1 MIPSGAPIVTAAQM
15 RAAEQAVF
23 ASGVA
28 QDTLMEQAGAAV
40 ARETARFAMGR
51 PILILAGP
59 GNNGGDAYVAAR
71 LLHAEG
77 HDVSLVATGAPAS
90 GAAERM
96 HALWHGPN
104 SSLYAA
110 RPRPVLVDGLFGTG
124 MTRPLERGLAAV
136 FADLCKQAEFTLSID
151 LPSGL
156 DTDTGADLG
165 APRGIDVTLALGA
178 LKPAHV
184 LDAGLERCGKVL
196 LADLD
201 IPVETRCRTVK
212 RPRLEAPGAHSHK
225 YSRGLVAV
233 IEGAMPGAARLAARA
248 AMAGGAGY
256 VVLAGDRPW
265 GEGPDALVRREVR
278 SAEDLT
284 EFLGW
289 DRIDAVVLGPGLGR
303 DRRAE
308 AFLRAAFAVPKPLVL
323 DGDALTLLGTGATRW
338 LETRAAPTW
347 ITPHSGEFD
356 RMFAEP
362 RVDHAPHGRGS
373 PGGRS
378 DPAAGSK
385 IDRTLAAAAET
396 RTTIVHKG
404 ADTVIASPKGDVRV
418 LAGASPWLSTAGT
431 GDVLAGLLAAQIVQ
445 GGKGAAPAEAAVW
458 LHARAAQLAGP
469 ALIADALVVHIP
481 GAISECL

>member
-1 MIPSGAPIVTAAQM
+1 MIPSGAPIVTAAEM
-15 RAAEQAVF
+15 RAAEQSVF
-23 ASGVA
+23 ASGMS
-28 QDTLMEQAGAAV
+28 QDELMERAGAAV
-40 ARETARFAMGR
+40 AREVARFAMGG

-77 HDVSLVATGAPAS
+77 HDVNLVATGAPGT

-96 HALWHGPN
+96 QALWHGPT

-136 FADLCKQAEFTLSID
+136 FADLVKQAEFVLSID
-151 LPSGL
+151 LPSGI

-178 LKPAHV
+178 LKPGHL
-184 LDAGLERCGKVL
+184 LDCGLERCGELL

-201 IPVETRCRTVK
+201 IPVESRRRTVS
-212 RPRLEAPGAHSHK
+212 RPRIETPGAHSHK

-265 GEGPDALVRREVR
+265 GDGPDALVRREVR

-284 EFLGW
+284 EFLSW
-289 DRIDAVVLGPGLGR
+289 DRIDAVVFGPGLGR

-308 AFLRAAFAVPKPLVL
+308 ALLRAAFASPKPLVL
-323 DGDALTLLGTGATRW
+323 DGDALTLLGSNAARW
-338 LETRAAPTW
+338 LETRPAPTW
-347 ITPHSGEFD
+347 LTPHSGEFD
-356 RMFAEP
+356 RMFA
-362 RVDHAPHGRGS
+362 
-373 PGGRS
+373 
-378 DPAAGSK
+378 DPAGGK
-385 IDRTLAAAAET
+385 IERTLAAAAGT
-396 RTTIVHKG
+396 RATILHKG
-404 ADTVIASPKGDVRV
+404 ADTVIASPKGDVRI

-445 GGKGAAPAEAAVW
+445 GGKGAAPAEAAAW
-458 LHARAAQLAGP
+458 LHSRAAQLAGP
-469 ALIADALVVHIP
+469 ALIADALIMHIP
-481 GAISECL
+481 QAVSQCL

>member
-1 MIPSGAPIVTAAQM
+1 MIPGAPIVTAAEM

-23 ASGVA
+23 ARGVS
-28 QDTLMEQAGAAV
+28 QDELMERAGSAV
-40 ARETARFAMGR
+40 ARETARFAAGR

-71 LLHAEG
+71 LLRNDG
-77 HDVSLVATGAPAS
+77 HDVSLVATGVPAP

-96 HALWHGPN
+96 HALWQGPT

-110 RPRPVLVDGLFGTG
+110 RPRPMLVDGLFGTG
-124 MTRPLERGLAAV
+124 LTRPLERGLAAV
-136 FADLCKQAEFTLSID
+136 FADLSKQAEFTLAID
-151 LPSGL
+151 LPSGI
-156 DTDTGADLG
+156 DTDTGGDLG
-165 APRGIDVTLALGA
+165 APGGIDVSLALGA
-178 LKPAHV
+178 LKPGHL
-184 LDAGLERCGKVL
+184 LDAGLARCGTVL

-201 IPVETRCRTVK
+201 IPVDARWRTIARPSIET
-212 RPRLEAPGAHSHK
+212 PSAHSHK

-278 SAEDLT
+278 SAEDLA
-284 EFLGW
+284 EFLAW

-308 AFLRAAFAVPKPLVL
+308 AFLSVAFAAPCPLIL
-323 DGDALTLLGTGATRW
+323 DGDALTLLGTGAARW
-338 LETRAAPTW
+338 LGTRDAPTW

-356 RMFAEP
+356 RMFA
-362 RVDHAPHGRGS
+362 G
-373 PGGRS
+373 
-378 DPAAGSK
+378 AGSK

-396 RTTIVHKG
+396 RATIVHKG
-404 ADTVIASPKGDVRV
+404 ADTVIASPKGDVRL

-431 GDVLAGLLAAQIVQ
+431 GDVLAGLLAAQVVQ
-445 GGKGAAPAEAAVW
+445 GGKGIVPAEAAAW

-469 ALIADALVVHIP
+469 ALIADDLIAQLP
-481 GAISECL
+481 KAISECL

>member
-1 MIPSGAPIVTAAQM
+1 MIPSGAPIATVAQM
-15 RAAEQAVF
+15 RAAEEAVF
-23 ASGVA
+23 ASGVS
-28 QDTLMEQAGAAV
+28 QDELMELAGAAV
-40 ARETARFAMGR
+40 AREVARFAVGR

-77 HDVSLVATGAPAS
+77 HDVNLVATGAPAP

-96 HALWHGPN
+96 QALWQGPT

-124 MTRPLERGLAAV
+124 MTRPLDRGLAAV
-136 FADLCKQAEFTLSID
+136 FADLVKQAEFVLSID
-151 LPSGL
+151 LPSGI
-156 DTDTGADLG
+156 DTDSGADLG

-178 LKPAHV
+178 LKPGHL
-184 LDAGLERCGKVL
+184 LDCGLERCGRVL
-196 LADLD
+196 LADIG
-201 IPVETRCRTVK
+201 IPVETGRRSVA
-212 RPRLEAPGAHSHK
+212 RPRIETPGVHSHK

-233 IEGAMPGAARLAARA
+233 IEGAMPGAACLAAQA

-265 GEGPDALVRREVR
+265 SGGPDALVRREVR

-308 AFLRAAFAVPKPLVL
+308 AYLRAAFAVPKPLVL
-323 DGDALTLLGTGATRW
+323 DGDALTLLGGDAAAW

-347 ITPHSGEFD
+347 LTPHSGEFD
-356 RMFAEP
+356 RMFA
-362 RVDHAPHGRGS
+362 GQ
-373 PGGRS
+373 
-378 DPAAGSK
+378 GSK
-385 IDRTLAAAAET
+385 IETTLAAAAAT
-396 RTTIVHKG
+396 RATIVHKG
-404 ADTVIASPKGDVRV
+404 ADTVIASPKGAVRV

-431 GDVLAGLLAAQIVQ
+431 GDVLAGLLAAQVVQ
-445 GGKGAAPAEAAVW
+445 EGKGVAPAEAAVW

-469 ALIADALVVHIP
+469 ALIADALLMHIP
-481 GAISECL
+481 QAVSECL

>member
-1 MIPSGAPIVTAAQM
+1 MILSGAPIVTAAEM

-23 ASGVA
+23 AGGVS
-28 QDTLMEQAGAAV
+28 QDELMERAGAAV

-71 LLHAEG
+71 LLKNDG
-77 HDVSLVATGAPAS
+77 HDVSLVATGAPAP

-96 HALWHGPN
+96 HARWNGPTT
-104 SSLYAA
+104 SLYAA
-110 RPRPVLVDGLFGTG
+110 RPRPMLVDGLFGTG
-124 MTRPLERGLAAV
+124 LTRPLELGLAAV
-136 FADLCKQAEFTLSID
+136 FADLCEQAEFTLSID
-151 LPSGL
+151 LPSGI

-165 APRGIDVTLALGA
+165 APRGIDVTLALSA
-178 LKPAHV
+178 LKPGHL
-184 LDAGLERCGKVL
+184 LDAGLERCGKLL

-201 IPVETRCRTVK
+201 IPVDSRRRTVT
-212 RPRLEAPGAHSHK
+212 RPRIETPGAHSHK

-248 AMAGGAGY
+248 AMVGGAGY
-256 VVLAGDRPW
+256 VVLASDRPL

-289 DRIDAVVLGPGLGR
+289 DRIDAIVLGPGLGR

-308 AFLRAAFAVPKPLVL
+308 AYLRAAFAAPKPLIL
-323 DGDALTLLGTGATRW
+323 DGDALTLLGTGAARW

-356 RMFAEP
+356 RMFA
-362 RVDHAPHGRGS
+362 
-373 PGGRS
+373 GG
-378 DPAAGSK
+378 GSK
-385 IDRTLAAAAET
+385 IDRTLAAATEACA
-396 RTTIVHKG
+396 TIVHKG
-404 ADTVIASPKGDVRV
+404 ADTVIASPKGEVRI

-431 GDVLAGLLAAQIVQ
+431 GDVLAGLLAAQVVQ
-445 GGKGAAPAEAAVW
+445 GGKGAAPAEAAAW
-458 LHARAAQLAGP
+458 LHGRAAQLAGP
-469 ALIADALVVHIP
+469 ALIADALIMHITE
-481 GAISECL
+481 AISECL

>member
-1 MIPSGAPIVTAAQM
+1 MIPSGAPIVTAAEM

-51 PILILAGP
+51 SILILAGP

-71 LLHAEG
+71 LLKNDG
-77 HDVSLVATGAPAS
+77 HDVSLVATGAPAT

-96 HALWHGPN
+96 HALWHGST

-136 FADLCKQAEFTLSID
+136 FADLCSQAEFTLSID
-151 LPSGL
+151 LPSGI

-184 LDAGLERCGKVL
+184 LDAGIERCGTVL

-201 IPVETRCRTVK
+201 IPVDTRCRTVA
-212 RPRLEAPGAHSHK
+212 RPQLEAPGAHSHK

-233 IEGAMPGAARLAARA
+233 VEGAMPGAARLAARA

-265 GEGPDALVRREVR
+265 GDGPDALVRREVR

-308 AFLRAAFAVPKPLVL
+308 AFLRAAFAADKPLVL
-323 DGDALTLLGTGATRW
+323 DGDALTLLGTGAARW

-356 RMFAEP
+356 RMFAGE
-362 RVDHAPHGRGS
+362 G
-373 PGGRS
+373 
-378 DPAAGSK
+378 GSK

-396 RTTIVHKG
+396 RATIVHKG

-445 GGKGAAPAEAAVW
+445 GGKGVAPAEAATW

-469 ALIADALVVHIP
+469 ALIADALVMRIP

>member
-1 MIPSGAPIVTAAQM
+1 MIPSGTPIVTAAEM

-23 ASGVA
+23 ASGVS
-28 QDTLMEQAGAAV
+28 QDELMEQAGAAV

-71 LLHAEG
+71 LLHTEG
-77 HDVSLVATGAPAS
+77 HDVNLVATGAPAS

-96 HALWHGPN
+96 HALWHGPT

-136 FADLCKQAEFTLSID
+136 FADLQKQAEFTLAID
-151 LPSGL
+151 LPSGI

-165 APRGIDVTLALGA
+165 APKGIDVTLALGA
-178 LKPAHV
+178 LKPGHV
-184 LDAGLERCGKVL
+184 LDCGLERCGKIL

-201 IPVETRCRTVK
+201 IPVDAHRRTAA
-212 RPRLEAPGAHSHK
+212 RPRLESPGAHSHK

-233 IEGAMPGAARLAARA
+233 VEGAMPGAARLAARA

-284 EFLGW
+284 EFLAW
-289 DRIDAVVLGPGLGR
+289 DRIDAIVLGPGLGR

-308 AFLRAAFAVPKPLVL
+308 AFLRAAFAADKPLIL

-347 ITPHSGEFD
+347 ITPHSGEFE
-356 RMFAEP
+356 RMF
-362 RVDHAPHGRGS
+362 
-373 PGGRS
+373 GGGE
-378 DPAAGSK
+378 GSK
-385 IDRTLAAAAET
+385 IDRTVAAAAES
-396 RTTIVHKG
+396 RATIVHKG

-431 GDVLAGLLAAQIVQ
+431 GDVLAGILAAQVVQ
-445 GGKGAAPAEAAVW
+445 GGKGTVPAEAAAW

-469 ALIADALVVHIP
+469 ALIADALIMHIP

>member
-1 MIPSGAPIVTAAQM
+1 VILSGVPIVTAAEM

-23 ASGVA
+23 ASGVS
-28 QDTLMEQAGAAV
+28 QDSLMEQAGAAV

-71 LLHAEG
+71 LLQQWG
-77 HDVSLVATGAPAS
+77 HDVSLVATGAPAP

-96 HALWHGPN
+96 HALWHGPT

-136 FADLCKQAEFTLSID
+136 FADLCKQAEFTLAID
-151 LPSGL
+151 LPSGI
-156 DTDTGADLG
+156 DTDTGGDLG

-178 LKPAHV
+178 LKPGHL
-184 LDAGLERCGKVL
+184 LDAGLERCGRLL
-196 LADLD
+196 LADID
-201 IPVETRCRTVK
+201 IPVETRWRTVA
-212 RPRLEAPGAHSHK
+212 RPRLETPGAHSHK

-265 GEGPDALVRREVR
+265 GEGPDALVRREVH

-289 DRIDAVVLGPGLGR
+289 DRIDAIVLGPGLGR

-308 AFLRAAFAVPKPLVL
+308 AYLRAAFAAPRPLIL
-323 DGDALTLLGTGATRW
+323 DGDALTLLGTGAARW

-356 RMFAEP
+356 RMF
-362 RVDHAPHGRGS
+362 GS
-373 PGGRS
+373 
-378 DPAAGSK
+378 DEGSK
-385 IDRTLAAAAET
+385 IHRTLAAAASA

-404 ADTVIASPKGDVRV
+404 ADTAIASPRGDVRV

-431 GDVLAGLLAAQIVQ
+431 GDVLAGLLAAQVVQ
-445 GGKGAAPAEAAVW
+445 GGKGTVPAEAAAW

-469 ALIADALVVHIP
+469 ALIADALIMHIP
-481 GAISECL
+481 EAISECL

>member
-1 MIPSGAPIVTAAQM
+1 MIPSGAPIVTAAEM
-15 RAAEQAVF
+15 RAAEQALF
-23 ASGVA
+23 AGGVA
-28 QDTLMEQAGAAV
+28 QDTLMGQAGAAV
-40 ARETARFAMGR
+40 AREAARFALGR

-77 HDVSLVATGAPAS
+77 HDVNLVATGAPAS

-96 HALWHGPN
+96 HALWHGPT

-110 RPRPVLVDGLFGTG
+110 RPRPVLIDGLFGTG

-136 FADLCKQAEFTLSID
+136 FADLCSQAEFILSID

-165 APRGIDVTLALGA
+165 APKGIDVTLALGA

-201 IPVETRCRTVK
+201 IPVDTRCRTVK

-265 GEGPDALVRREVR
+265 GGGPDALVRREVR

-323 DGDALTLLGTGATRW
+323 DGDALTLLGAGASRW

-362 RVDHAPHGRGS
+362 
-373 PGGRS
+373 
-378 DPAAGSK
+378 AAGSK

-396 RTTIVHKG
+396 RATIVHKG
-404 ADTVIASPKGDVRV
+404 ADTVIASPKGEVRV

-445 GGKGAAPAEAAVW
+445 DGKGIVPAEAATW

>member
-1 MIPSGAPIVTAAQM
+1 MIPAGAPIVTAAEM

-23 ASGVA
+23 ASGVS
-28 QDTLMEQAGAAV
+28 QDSLMGGGGAGG
-40 ARETARFAMGR
+40 ARATFRFAWGR
-51 PILILAGP
+51 PILTRAGP
-59 GNNGGDAYVAAR
+59 GNTGGDAYAAAR

-77 HDVSLVATGAPAS
+77 HDVNLVATGAAKS
-90 GAAERM
+90 GSAERM
-96 HALWHGPN
+96 QALWHGPT

-124 MTRPLERGLAAV
+124 MTRPLDRGLAAV
-136 FADLCKQAEFTLSID
+136 FADLAKQAEFTLAID

-165 APRGIDVTLALGA
+165 APRGIDVTVALGA
-178 LKPAHV
+178 LKPAHL
-184 LDAGLERCGKVL
+184 LDTGLERCGKVL

-201 IPVETRCRTVK
+201 IPVETRRRTIA
-212 RPRLEAPGAHSHK
+212 RPRIETPGAHSHK

-233 IEGAMPGAARLAARA
+233 VEGAMPGAARLAARA

-256 VVLAGDRPW
+256 VALAGDRPW
-265 GEGPDALVRREVR
+265 ADGPDALVRREVR
-278 SAEDLT
+278 SAEDLV

-308 AFLRAAFAVPKPLVL
+308 AYLRAAFAAPCPLIL
-323 DGDALTLLGTGATRW
+323 DGDALTLLGTGAARW

-356 RMFAEP
+356 RMF
-362 RVDHAPHGRGS
+362 GS
-373 PGGRS
+373 E
-378 DPAAGSK
+378 GSK

-396 RTTIVHKG
+396 RATIVHKG
-404 ADTVIASPKGDVRV
+404 ADTVIASPKGEVRV

-431 GDVLAGLLAAQIVQ
+431 GDVLAGLLAAQVVQ
-445 GGKGAAPAEAAVW
+445 GGKGIVPAETAAW

-469 ALIADALVVHIP
+469 ALIADALIAHIP

>member
-1 MIPSGAPIVTAAQM
+1 MIPAGAPIVTAAGM

-23 ASGVA
+23 AGGVS
-28 QDTLMEQAGAAV
+28 QDELMERAGAAV

-51 PILILAGP
+51 PILVLAGP

-77 HDVSLVATGAPAS
+77 HDVSLVATGAPGS

-96 HALWHGPN
+96 RALWQGPT

-110 RPRPVLVDGLFGTG
+110 RPHPVLVDGLFGTG

-136 FADLCKQAEFTLSID
+136 FADLCHQAEFTLSID
-151 LPSGL
+151 LPSGI

-178 LKPAHV
+178 LKPGHL
-184 LDAGLERCGKVL
+184 LDAGLERCGKLL
-196 LADLD
+196 LADID
-201 IPVETRCRTVK
+201 IPVETRWRTVA
-212 RPRLEAPGAHSHK
+212 RPRIETPGAHSHK

-308 AFLRAAFAVPKPLVL
+308 AFLRAAFAADKPLIL
-323 DGDALTLLGTGATRW
+323 DGDALTLIGTGAVRW

-356 RMFAEP
+356 RMF
-362 RVDHAPHGRGS
+362 
-373 PGGRS
+373 GGE
-378 DPAAGSK
+378 GSK
-385 IDRTLAAAAET
+385 IDRTLAAAAEA
-396 RTTIVHKG
+396 RATIVHKG
-404 ADTVIASPKGDVRV
+404 ADTVIASPKGEVRV
-418 LAGASPWLSTAGT
+418 VAGASPWLSTAGT
-431 GDVLAGLLAAQIVQ
+431 GDVLAGLLAAQLVQ
-445 GGKGAAPAEAAVW
+445 GGKGILPVETAAW
-458 LHARAAQLAGP
+458 LHARAARLAGP
-469 ALIADALVVHIP
+469 ALIADALIMHIP
-481 GAISECL
+481 EAISECL